1 MASFKYLRTLGKHL
15 KSVSNSPG
23 LFQKF
28 VKMNDFSK
36 NVNLNSYA
44 NNKGNVKLDS
54 TEKRIMKMLNTYKKG
69 LDDDYDDELDFEQ

>member
-15 KSVSNSPG
+15 KNVSNSPG

-28 VKMNDFSK
+28 VKIKDLTK

-44 NNKGNVKLDS
+44 SNKEKVKLDS
-54 TEKRIMKMLNTYKKG
+54 TEKRIMRMLNTYK
-69 LDDDYDDELDFEQ
+69 